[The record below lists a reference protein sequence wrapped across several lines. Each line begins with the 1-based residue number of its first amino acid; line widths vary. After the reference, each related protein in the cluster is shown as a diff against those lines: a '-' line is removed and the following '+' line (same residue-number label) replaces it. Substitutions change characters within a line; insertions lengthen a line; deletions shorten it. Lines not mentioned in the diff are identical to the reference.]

1 MIDHCVSA
9 FSEKQRQKHLNT
21 YVTDCL
27 HAIAENTMHF
37 IGRDGVVEYGRKLTE
52 RWIDLAESKKVT
64 KKKDRNESK
73 STEQLVDE
81 MWSRIFRNGGES

>member
-9 FSEKQRQKHLNT
+9 FSEKQRQKQLNT

-27 HAIAENTMHF
+27 HVIAENTMHF

-64 KKKDRNESK
+64 KKKDRNENK
-73 STEQLVDE
+73 SAEQLVDE
-81 MWSRIFRNGGES
+81 MWSRIFKNGGES